1 MPAHR
6 LGPLILG
13 MIYTTKKIVFK
24 ELGFASC
31 DTHTDGNHTDGR
43 VRYTQTGVNKTDRR
57 VRYTQTEVNIT
68 DGHNQDSRTDGT
80 IDPDVRYHQFGHT
93 VISTYVWIY
102 TYGRVI
108 C

>member
-43 VRYTQTGVNKTDRR
+43 VSYTQTGVNKTDRR

-68 DGHNQDSRTDGT
+68 DGHRDFD
-80 IDPDVRYHQFGHT
+80 F
-93 VISTYVWIY
+93 
-102 TYGRVI
+102 
-108 C
+108 

>member
-1 MPAHR
+1 
-6 LGPLILG
+6 

-57 VRYTQTEVNIT
+57 VRYTQT
-68 DGHNQDSRTDGT
+68 
-80 IDPDVRYHQFGHT
+80 
-93 VISTYVWIY
+93 
-102 TYGRVI
+102 
-108 C
+108 